1 MAIYRYIHVSFWE
14 DTKVQDEMTPMDR
27 YFMLYLLTN
36 PHSSQVGVFEISKKQ
51 ISNEIGYDV
60 ETVEKLLLKFEND
73 LNIIKY
79 DNSTK
84 ELMILN
90 WYKYNWTTSSKVKSC
105 IEKEMKKIKS
115 EKFLDYLN
123 RVCIPYMYPMD
134 TDAQKKEKEK
144 QKQKETENKNNK
156 LNKIKLNSLYLFI
169 NKKNSEFEGL
179 TEMDRQSLETTLS
192 RLNLYIEN
200 DTYLPDEMKFD
211 LQLKYYAISQIYLSP
226 YKVYLIDLKEKVFT
240 KLFLAAKQY
249 CPIDNEDKIEDFM
262 NYFIVCFRKEME
274 K

>member
-90 WYKYNWTTSSKVKSC
+90 WYKYNWTTSNKVKSC

>member
-134 TDAQKKEKEK
+134 TDAQKKEKKK